1 VLILNLGTKVTLL
14 LAPLHLRV
22 LLDRAR
28 QKILGE
34 LKCGSWEDLRGER
47 TVPQLVD
54 IIDARLANVPR
65 CPSRE
70 SIRFMCSYN
79 NVRREGNVAAHTA
92 SQDEIREAVMKKT
105 LETQERRYLEQ
116 IFEFLFG
123 ERV

>member
-1 VLILNLGTKVTLL
+1 ML

-28 QKILGE
+28 QKLLQE
-34 LKCGSWEDLRGER
+34 FQCGSWEELRRDR
-47 TVPQLVD
+47 TVYQLADD
-54 IIDARLANVPR
+54 IANRLAQVPHH
-65 CPSRE
+65 PSHD

-79 NVRREGNVAAHTA
+79 NVRREGNVAAHNA
-92 SQDEIREAVMKKT
+92 SLEDIREAVMKKP

-123 ERV
+123 QRM